1 MPKPSLPTD
10 EIYSDLRGAPAR
22 SGIRG
27 RLILGLTN
35 VFTAFLRLAFHWL
48 YNPLAFTYDAVAWVV
63 SAGEWA
69 EWRRC
74 VIPHL
79 PPGRVLEMAHG
90 TGTLALEMADRGF
103 AVAAVD
109 LSPAMGKIASGKKSA
124 RAARIEKRA
133 TRGSTR
139 ASISLPDPAL
149 VRADVRQLPFASGF
163 FSSAVSTFPAEF
175 IFQPRTL
182 REVHRILIPGGLWI
196 LLPSAYPEW
205 IAGRLLP
212 VDRRDP
218 LFDPL
223 AGFARHLEA
232 EGFSVRTEII
242 RRPRSRVLLVLAVK
256 K

>member
-1 MPKPSLPTD
+1 MPKPSFPTV
-10 EIYSDLRGAPAR
+10 EIYSDLRGGPPR
-22 SGIRG
+22 SGIRA
-27 RLILGLTN
+27 RLIWAAAH
-35 VFTAFLRLAFHWL
+35 VFTALLRLAFHLL
-48 YNPLAFTYDAVAWVV
+48 YYPLAFTYDAVAWVV

-109 LSPAMGKIASGKKSA
+109 LSPAMGKIASGKKRARGAASA
-124 RAARIEKRA
+124 
-133 TRGSTR
+133 SMP
-139 ASISLPDPAL
+139 SPDPAL
-149 VRADVRQLPFASGF
+149 VRADVRQLPFPNGF

-182 REVHRILIPGGLWI
+182 REVRRILEPGGLWI
-196 LLPSAYPEW
+196 ILPTAYPEW
-205 IAGRLLP
+205 IASRLLP

-218 LFDPL
+218 SLDPL

-232 EGFSVRTEII
+232 EGFSVSTEIV
-242 RRPRSRVLLVLAVK
+242 RRPHSRVMLILAEK